1 MMTDKNTCFSISPSG
16 LTSEIRNNTKK
27 FKTHYKSN
35 INKIS
40 KNKIIVT
47 NHALERFNTRVET
60 NKTWVSKKQLQ
71 EIAYNAKYK
80 GIHLNSK
87 DQILYHFKNE
97 PEICEYLITCRH
109 YCDNNSDDI
118 IYYNNYVWIFGG
130 HHDRTL
136 ITVYLLDPNFLD
148 FDEILSLRNLR
159 NTRIR

>member
-16 LTSEIRNNTKK
+16 LTSEIRNNTKR

-35 INKIS
+35 VNKIS

-87 DQILYHFKNE
+87 DQILYHFSKNF
-97 PEICEYLITCRH
+97 RR
-109 YCDNNSDDI
+109 D
-118 IYYNNYVWIFGG
+118 
-130 HHDRTL
+130 
-136 ITVYLLDPNFLD
+136 
-148 FDEILSLRNLR
+148 LS
-159 NTRIR
+159 